1 MFTLWWIGIKWVPSG
16 STFLPAMV
24 NSVIHVL
31 MYSYYGLSALGPRI
45 NKYLWWKRYLTI
57 AQLIQFFTA
66 LIMGINGIRT
76 GCDFP
81 LWMHYALVVYMIT
94 FIILFGNFY
103 IKAYIAKE
111 NRKKIVK
118 GDKIKEINGN
128 AITNG
133 YHKLE

>member
-45 NKYLWWKRYLTI
+45 SKYLWWKRYLTI

-81 LWMHYALVVYMIT
+81 LWMHYALVLYMIT

-103 IKAYIAKE
+103 VKAYIAKE

-118 GDKIKEINGN
+118 AEINGN

>member
-81 LWMHYALVVYMIT
+81 LWMHYALVFYMIT

-103 IKAYIAKE
+103 VKAYIAKKK
-111 NRKKIVK
+111 RK
-118 GDKIKEINGN
+118 KIKEINGN

-133 YHKLE
+133 FHKME